1 MRPEESLGL
10 LAAYAELNLAVENVI
25 EVYNKVNYI
34 GGESMERINW
44 DTNNPVEY
52 DDDDE

>member
-1 MRPEESLGL
+1 MRPKESLSL
-10 LAAYAELNLAVENVI
+10 LAAYAELNVAIENLI

-34 GGESMERINW
+34 GGEDMERINW
-44 DTNNPVEY
+44 DTNNKPEY

>member
-10 LAAYAELNLAVENVI
+10 LAAYAELNVAVENLMEI
-25 EVYNKVNYI
+25 YNKLNYV